1 MMAKLNINEIKKNA
15 IKVNE
20 IDFSYIDGKYLRNLR
35 VSLKMSQVLFA
46 EYLGVSKKAIE
57 KWEQGKNPVNGTIQ
71 RMLFLIES
79 DPAIL
84 SKLREVTVA
93 NEVIDFKKIDVF
105 KYDDIVYTSVKE
117 KAKDFTSFSQSS
129 IWDIKSSKSGGN
141 LNVSCN
147 IWFFRI

>member
-84 SKLREVTVA
+84 SKLREVG
-93 NEVIDFKKIDVF
+93 I
-105 KYDDIVYTSVKE
+105 
-117 KAKDFTSFSQSS
+117 
-129 IWDIKSSKSGGN
+129 GN
-141 LNVSCN
+141 
-147 IWFFRI
+147 